1 MPEYPNKVSSVLERK
16 YVSETNLN
24 CIFVCLG
31 DHIDFFLYDAGTDP
45 STSFSAYC
53 WSFCGRTGDQYAK
66 VCCYLTANLMVQPLV
81 TMG

>member
-1 MPEYPNKVSSVLERK
+1 MKCRVLECK
-16 YVSETNLN
+16 YARVKFN

-31 DHIDFFLYDAGTDP
+31 DLINFLYDAGTDP

-53 WSFCGRTGDQYAK
+53 WSFCGCTGDQYAK
-66 VCCYLTANLMVQPLV
+66 VCCYLTVNLMVQPLV

>member
-31 DHIDFFLYDAGTDP
+31 DHIDFF
-45 STSFSAYC
+45 C
-53 WSFCGRTGDQYAK
+53 MMQE
-66 VCCYLTANLMVQPLV
+66 LTPAPVFPLIVGVSVVALVISMPRFAAILQRISWCNLW
-81 TMG
+81 